1 MASREAGN
9 RQKRGGLGQRE
20 SVSVEPRL
28 EVVALCGQ
36 SNLFSRGQAGI
47 DNMWLSSWTLD
58 SSDKSC

>member
-9 RQKRGGLGQRE
+9 RQKRGGQHE

-47 DNMWLSSWTLD
+47 DNTWLSSWTLD